1 MPVFLIAVN
10 FVREQRWP
18 LITLLAY
25 VCVFGG
31 GIALFGGQ
39 SEDDTL
45 FMLRSTS
52 MYGLAFAGLL
62 AASALNNER
71 RTRRILAVLSKG
83 ITRNEYLAGLL
94 LGAMLASAVYCSTIF
109 AVGALATHR
118 ISILLPF
125 AIMLMVLFLLGAT
138 AAMTFST
145 VFHPLLASAAAGLLL
160 GAEGLLARTLGGVWL
175 ELLPSFLLVDR
186 AVNFGEPDWRAPW
199 MACLAAVVQA
209 GFFWMVANAI
219 FARRDIAVAVE

>member
-1 MPVFLIAVN
+1 MN

-18 LITLLAY
+18 LLTLLLY

-31 GIALFGGQ
+31 GIALFGSQ

-62 AASALNNER
+62 SASALNNER

-83 ITRNEYLAGLL
+83 ISRSEYLAGLL
-94 LGAMLASAVYCSTIF
+94 LGAMLASAVYCGTIF
-109 AVGALATHR
+109 AVGVLATHR
-118 ISILLPF
+118 IAILMPF
-125 AIMLMVLFLLGAT
+125 AAMLMVLFLLAAAT
-138 AAMTFST
+138 ALAFST

-160 GAEGLLARTLGGVWL
+160 GAEGLLARALGGIWL
-175 ELLPSFLLVDR
+175 ELLPSLLLVDR
-186 AVNFGEPDWRAPW
+186 AVNFGEPGWHAPW
-199 MACLAAVVQA
+199 VSCVAAVIQA
-209 GFFWMVANAI
+209 GVFWSVANAI
-219 FARRDIAVAVE
+219 FSRRDIAVAIE